1 MLDFSGSTTVYLACG
16 VTDLRKSYTGLAA
29 NQDSP
34 MGRVRILDP
43 NETAGEGCL
52 PLARYTGRTAQSY
65 PERDPLAM
73 RWIVVESQR
82 RVCGAPPEDH
92 HLSRILSIRKKQ
104 KFPRFDADFPL
115 FAEVISDRN
124 RILFMVYSPV
134 KIAER

>member
-1 MLDFSGSTTVYLACG
+1 
-16 VTDLRKSYTGLAA
+16 
-29 NQDSP
+29 

-52 PLARYTGRTAQSY
+52 PLARYTGRTVQSY

-134 KIAER
+134 NEYSGRF